1 MMAHIHAPTIHC
13 VPLYLLNSEIPRACP
28 ARGTDPWSRHS
39 PSFWVRLMLIPALGT
54 VARSLLQSASCN
66 EEKLGIE
73 VALMVLIASFF
84 IGPPCAS
91 PFSRPCLFVSFRVYS
106 RLGNQRNSNVGKGQF
121 LGQKLKYFSPSELL
135 HNKERAAPMFPQA
148 ARIAARSPQGANSPA
163 AGNAIAPADKQ
174 LYGYCVRRRR
184 GGGRGWGWEQ
194 RLSVSPKKKQV

>member
-1 MMAHIHAPTIHC
+1 MMAHIHTIHC
-13 VPLYLLNSEIPRACP
+13 VPLYLLISELPRACP

-39 PSFWVRLMLIPALGT
+39 PSFWVRLMLIPALGI
-54 VARSLLQSASCN
+54 QSASCN

-91 PFSRPCLFVSFRVYS
+91 PFSRPCLFVFFRVYS

-135 HNKERAAPMFPQA
+135 HNKERAAHVPPGGQDSRA
-148 ARIAARSPQGANSPA
+148 QPTGRQLAGGRQCHCARRQTT
-163 AGNAIAPADKQ
+163 
-174 LYGYCVRRRR
+174 VRILCATATRR
-184 GGGRGWGWEQ
+184 G
-194 RLSVSPKKKQV
+194 